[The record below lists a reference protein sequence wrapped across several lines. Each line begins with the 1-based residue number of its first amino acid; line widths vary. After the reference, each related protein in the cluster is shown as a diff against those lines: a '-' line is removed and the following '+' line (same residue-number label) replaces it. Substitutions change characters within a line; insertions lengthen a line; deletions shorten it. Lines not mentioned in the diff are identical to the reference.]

1 MTHKVKRVLALRT
14 GEPLG
19 VRVADA
25 VLALDGGD
33 ELVDEGVELPGVR
46 PRLALQVLQQLLVR
60 RVELHPGRQPHP
72 VLTCMHRQFVT
83 QTKTLIKI
91 NNTSTTKPNKVAP
104 DRTCL

>member
-60 RVELHPGRQPHP
+60 RVELDAGRQTRQ
-72 VLTCMHRQFVT
+72 VLDRGGLLQR
-83 QTKTLIKI
+83 KKI
-91 NNTSTTKPNKVAP
+91 EN
-104 DRTCL
+104 